1 MAATPT
7 PSWRRC
13 CNNCAARPIR
23 PNGTKWPSKPRRSSK
38 PTWPTSTCW
47 WCHSS
52 RPPARRSRA
61 TRCTPATCTSSTIK
75 SPWRPRRE
83 AGSHQMFAYIA
94 QRLVGA
100 VSVLFVVSVV
110 SFGLYALT
118 PGDPAV
124 VLLEAAGIHSPPPDA
139 VAAKRL
145 ELHLNDPLPVQYI
158 QWLGGALRG
167 DFGRSF
173 RSYTPV
179 SELYLSRIG
188 ATGLLAVCATV
199 LSIVIAL
206 PLGIL
211 AAYRRG
217 QLADAIAQIVVAL
230 GGSMP
235 GFWIGLLLVLLFAV
249 NLHWLPAFGSPT
261 PTGIVLPA
269 IVLAVA
275 NIAVLT
281 RLTRSAVLDVLNQ
294 EFVTVAHAKGLAPRR
309 VTLKHVLPN
318 IFVPLLTVLG
328 LVFANLMVGTAVVE
342 YVFAWPGIGRLA
354 IDSALV
360 RDQPVVV
367 GFTVAAGLIFT
378 LMNLLVDVGIAAV
391 DPRVR
396 SL

>member
-1 MAATPT
+1 M
-7 PSWRRC
+7 
-13 CNNCAARPIR
+13 
-23 PNGTKWPSKPRRSSK
+23 
-38 PTWPTSTCW
+38 
-47 WCHSS
+47 
-52 RPPARRSRA
+52 
-61 TRCTPATCTSSTIK
+61 
-75 SPWRPRRE
+75 
-83 AGSHQMFAYIA
+83 
-94 QRLVGA
+94 
-100 VSVLFVVSVV
+100 
-110 SFGLYALT
+110 
-118 PGDPAV
+118 
-124 VLLEAAGIHSPPPDA
+124 
-139 VAAKRL
+139 
-145 ELHLNDPLPVQYI
+145 
-158 QWLGGALRG
+158 
-167 DFGRSF
+167 
-173 RSYTPV
+173 
-179 SELYLSRIG
+179 
-188 ATGLLAVCATV
+188 
-199 LSIVIAL
+199 
-206 PLGIL
+206 
-211 AAYRRG
+211 
-217 QLADAIAQIVVAL
+217 
-230 GGSMP
+230 
-235 GFWIGLLLVLLFAV
+235 
-249 NLHWLPAFGSPT
+249 
-261 PTGIVLPA
+261 LPA